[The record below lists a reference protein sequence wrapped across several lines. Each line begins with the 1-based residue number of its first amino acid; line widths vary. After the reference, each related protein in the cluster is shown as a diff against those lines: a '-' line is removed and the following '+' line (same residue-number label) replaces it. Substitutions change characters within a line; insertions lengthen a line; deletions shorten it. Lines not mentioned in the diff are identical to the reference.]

1 MIIDAHQHFWNLSRN
16 DYEWLTPA
24 QGVLYRDYLPKDLEP
39 LLIDNDVSA
48 TVLVQ
53 AAGNEA
59 ETRYLFELA
68 QAHAFIAGVVGWVD
82 FESAHAPS
90 RIAALVAD
98 GRGKLKG
105 LRPMIQD
112 IADPNWILKP
122 ALDAAFES
130 LIVHGL
136 VFDALVRPPQLEA
149 LRRRLM
155 RHPVLRAVLDHAGK
169 AAIVNRDFDAWA
181 ADLEQLARNT
191 SVYCKLS
198 GILTEAGV
206 GATKEDL
213 APYIAH
219 VFRCFAPERV
229 LWGSDWPVVNLA
241 GNYAH
246 WLALSRGFIDRFA
259 PGREQEV
266 FGDTAVRLYQL
277 EVP

>member
-1 MIIDAHQHFWNLSRN
+1 
-16 DYEWLTPA
+16 
-24 QGVLYRDYLPKDLEP
+24 
-39 LLIDNDVSA
+39 
-48 TVLVQ
+48 
-53 AAGNEA
+53 
-59 ETRYLFELA
+59 
-68 QAHAFIAGVVGWVD
+68 
-82 FESAHAPS
+82 
-90 RIAALVAD
+90 
-98 GRGKLKG
+98 
-105 LRPMIQD
+105 
-112 IADPNWILKP
+112 
-122 ALDAAFES
+122 
-130 LIVHGL
+130 
-136 VFDALVRPPQLEA
+136 
-149 LRRRLM
+149 
-155 RHPVLRAVLDHAGK
+155 VLDHAGK

-219 VFRCFAPERV
+219 VFRCVAPERV

>member
-1 MIIDAHQHFWNLSRN
+1 MIIDAHQHFWHLSRN

-24 QGVLYRDYLPKDLEP
+24 QGVLYRDYLPKDLAP

-68 QAHAFIAGVVGWVD
+68 QAHAFISGVVGWVD

-169 AAIVNRDFDAWA
+169 PAIVNRDFDAWA
-181 ADLEQLARNT
+181 ADLEQLARDT

-219 VFRCFAPERV
+219 VFRCFGPERV

-241 GNYAH
+241 GNYAR

-266 FGDTAVRLYQL
+266 FGDAAVRLYQL